1 MIKSLLLI
9 GCLICLFAGKAFASD
24 NELNLL
30 ARSHVV
36 LDKLDL
42 TQAEWRWLRDRQR
55 LRVAVWQPMSPPY
68 EITTGL
74 NDYGGINADF
84 LGVIAENLNLKP
96 EITCYGSY
104 DEAMAALFSGR
115 ADLVAQADVNQ
126 QQAGLILSLPYS
138 ENKPVEVI
146 NIDGY
151 RSENIKSVA
160 SCPGYGPRLLQA
172 RYPGAQVKTYSSSRH
187 ALEALAFRHLDLFLC
202 DANTAQYLINQSNLK
217 NLVAR
222 PTAQHIEK
230 IGFSFAA
237 VKQAPQWIDIIN
249 KVLKTTPD
257 TIRTEIHRRW
267 NGGIP
272 LSLSDKSLIYSSLE
286 KKWIEEH
293 REIHVAVVADNMPI
307 SWFTPAGKMRGII
320 VDILTALR
328 LRTGFIFKIEA
339 YPNYESALEAV
350 EKGKSDVIAGAIEE
364 SIWQYNLL
372 TTRAWLY
379 NSWVMV
385 GKSQLSQ
392 NQASR
397 LVVQAAQAPSLWLK
411 QNENQQ
417 IDVVEDWRSGLDRVK
432 SGRNNVM
439 IMPLLVASKW
449 LAAPEY
455 AGLSI
460 LGSLDTNP
468 MRFSFGAADK
478 YYPLVTILNKALINI
493 PPEDMHAII
502 RNGVSSDELAAGVP
516 NPFLANIKQWIG
528 LSAFIV
534 LMAAVGGW
542 HYIILRRRLLA
553 EVHRVKQAEEASRM
567 KSAFLATMSHEIRA
581 PVSAIGGMLE
591 LVMQRPLDAKG
602 NQQRVQ
608 VAWQGAQSLLA
619 LIGNILDVSRIEAG
633 KLVLHP
639 ERVSLREL
647 IESVA
652 VLFESQ
658 AMQKALRFYLELDSE
673 LGGDVL
679 VDRLRFRQILSN
691 LLSNAIKFT
700 PSGSVTLKAIQGER
714 EPDDVIN
721 LCLVVEDTGVGID
734 PVLQWRLFQPFFQAD
749 SQVGQGSGLGL
760 YICRRL
766 TEMMGGDITLESSP
780 QRGTSVTVRL
790 RLPGL
795 APVAVPLRTEETARS
810 EPASQLTV
818 LVVDDNSAGRMLLE
832 HQLLHLGHR
841 AACFASAVEALQ
853 YLERHP
859 VSLVITDC
867 NMPGMDGFVLAGR
880 LKEHFPDLPVFGI
893 TADARDS
900 TREQALAAGMDGCL
914 FKPVTLARLGESI
927 QGVAASGPSGEALVN
942 FTLHPTL
949 LEGDNT
955 LAFLRLQFAE
965 LEDTL
970 AWLPDWPAMSHDEI
984 RLRLHRLRGGLQLL
998 GLPEIE
1004 ALCSSQERQPEA
1016 ETMKALEAALRQL
1029 RISLGR
1035 ITDAIESPTA

>member
-1 MIKSLLLI
+1 MTKRLLLI
-9 GCLICLFAGKAFASD
+9 GCLACLFAGKTFAS
-24 NELNLL
+24 NEELNLL

-36 LDKLDL
+36 LDNLDL
-42 TQAEWRWLRDRQR
+42 TQSEWRWLRDRQQ
-55 LRVAVWQPMSPPY
+55 LRIAVWQPMSPPY

-96 EITCYGSY
+96 AITRYGSY
-104 DEAMAALFSGR
+104 DEALAALFSGQ
-115 ADLVAQADVNQ
+115 ADLIAQADVNQ
-126 QQAGLILSLPYS
+126 RQAGLILSLPYS
-138 ENKPVEVI
+138 ENQPVEVI

-151 RSENIKSVA
+151 RPENIKNVA
-160 SCPGYGPRLLQA
+160 SCPDYDPSLLHA

-217 NLVAR
+217 NLS
-222 PTAQHIEK
+222 TSNISQEIKK
-230 IGFSFAA
+230 IGFSFAT
-237 VKQAPQWIDIIN
+237 VKQMPQWIAIIN
-249 KVLKTTPD
+249 KVLKRTPD
-257 TIRTEIHRRW
+257 TVRTEIHRRW

-272 LSLSDKSLIYSSLE
+272 LSLSDKSPVYSSLE

-293 REIHVAVVADNMPI
+293 REIRVAVVADNMPI

-320 VDILTALR
+320 ADILTALR
-328 LRTGFIFKIEA
+328 LRTGFIFQIKA
-339 YPNYESALEAV
+339 YPNYASALEAV

-364 SIWQYNLL
+364 SMWQYNLL

-385 GKSQLSQ
+385 GKSKLRQ

-417 IDVVEDWRSGLDRVK
+417 VDVVADWRSGLHRVK
-432 SGRNNVM
+432 SGRNDVM
-439 IMPLLVASKW
+439 IMPLLVANKW

-468 MRFSFGAADK
+468 MRFSFGAADE
-478 YYPLVTILNKALINI
+478 YYPLIVILNKALINI
-493 PPEDMHAII
+493 PPEDMHAIT
-502 RNGVSSDELAAGVP
+502 RNGVSSDELAAGAP
-516 NPFLANIKQWIG
+516 NPFLANMTLWIT
-528 LSAFIV
+528 LSALTV

-542 HYIILRRRLLA
+542 RHIILRRRLLT

-591 LVMQRPLDAKG
+591 LVMQRPLDTKA

-633 KLVLHP
+633 KLVLQP

-658 AMQKALRFYLELDSE
+658 ATQKALRFYLELDSE

-679 VDRLRFRQILSN
+679 IDRLRFRQILSN

-700 PSGSVTLKAIQGER
+700 PSGSITLKATQGEN
-714 EPDDVIN
+714 EPEDVIN

-734 PVLQWRLFQPFFQAD
+734 PDLQRRLFHPFSQAD

-760 YICRRL
+760 YICRKL
-766 TEMMGGDITLESSP
+766 TEMMGGDIILESSP
-780 QRGTSVTVRL
+780 QRGTRVKVHL

-795 APVAVPLRTEETARS
+795 APAAASPRIAPAARS
-810 EPASQLTV
+810 EPVPQLTV

-841 AACFASAVEALQ
+841 AVCFASAQEALQ
-853 YLERHP
+853 YLEKHS

-867 NMPGMDGFVLAGR
+867 NMPGMDGFTLAGR
-880 LKEHFPDLPVFGI
+880 LKADFPELQVFGV

-900 TREQALAAGMDGCL
+900 TREQALAAGMDACL
-914 FKPVTLARLGESI
+914 FKPVTLARLEESI
-927 QGVAASGPSGEALVN
+927 QGVAASEPSGDALLN

-949 LEGDNT
+949 LEGDNAR
-955 LAFLRLQFAE
+955 AFFRLQLAE
-965 LEDTL
+965 LEETL
-970 AWLPDWPAMSHDEI
+970 AWLPDWSGMSHDEI
-984 RLRLHRLRGGLQLL
+984 RSRLHRLRGGLQLL
-998 GLPEIE
+998 GLSEIE
-1004 ALCSSQERQPEA
+1004 ALCSSQELQPQA
-1016 ETMKALEAALRQL
+1016 DTMTELEALLRQL
-1029 RISLGR
+1029 RTTLEG
-1035 ITDAIESPTA
+1035 ITNAIESPTA